1 VREHGYEVIP
11 GLPERLPE
19 DETILWQGRPA
30 WFPFARR
37 AFLLVGLAIYFGL
50 LLAWQVATGVQDGL
64 GAAEIVV
71 GAAPLMLTAFCCLLG
86 LGFIGWLSARMSIYT
101 ITNRRVV
108 MQVGVAL
115 PTTINLPFGAIEMM
129 GARQHRDGTEDV
141 VLTVARPHRASLIAL
156 WPHCRPFRLSR
167 PEPLLRGLRQQEGVA
182 RILARALAASADQP
196 VQATAAPTPGRR
208 AGAEAVA

>member
-1 VREHGYEVIP
+1 MREHGYELVP

-19 DETILWQGRPA
+19 GETILWQGKPA

-37 AFLLVGLAIYFGL
+37 AFLLRGLAIYFGL
-50 LLAWQVATGVQDGL
+50 LLVWQAATGVQEGL

-101 ITNRRVV
+101 ITDRRVV
-108 MQVGVAL
+108 MQVGVSL
-115 PTTINLPFGAIEMM
+115 PTTINLPFAAIDTM
-129 GARQHRDGTEDV
+129 GVRHHRDGTEDV
-141 VLTVARPHRASLIAL
+141 VLTLAKPHRASLIAL
-156 WPHCRPFRLSR
+156 WPHCRPFRLAR

-182 RILARALAASADQP
+182 QILARALAASAEQAVQP
-196 VQATAAPTPGRR
+196 VAVPAPQSR
-208 AGAEAVA
+208 AGTEAMA

>member
-1 VREHGYEVIP
+1 MREHGYELVP

-19 DETILWQGRPA
+19 GETILWQGKPA

-37 AFLLVGLAIYFGL
+37 AFYLRGLAIYFGL
-50 LLAWQVATGVQDGL
+50 LLAWQAATGVQEGL
-64 GAAEIVV
+64 GAGAIIV

-101 ITNRRVV
+101 ITDRRLV

-115 PTTINLPFGAIEMM
+115 PTTINLPFTTIDTM
-129 GARQHRDGTEDV
+129 GVRQHRDGTEDV
-141 VLTVARPHRASLIAL
+141 LLTLAKPHRASLVAL
-156 WPHCRPFRLSR
+156 WPHCRPFRLAR

-182 RILARALAASADQP
+182 RILARALAASAEQQVQP
-196 VQATAAPTPGRR
+196 IATPAQESR
-208 AGAEAVA
+208 AGTEAMA